1 MASIKIRAGNNTY
14 TLYGVQKHVTRG
26 GTSYTPSETV
36 WNDAVRNR
44 CLRYHTGSSSQDY
57 YITAIP
63 LMSSLDRN
71 GTKFLSMDM
80 AVGDSCPCAKQYNGV
95 PKTLACRVDNKTL
108 YACNAT
114 ATVAA
119 GDTVSWEEEI
129 TNLSNVLMQAIIYQ
143 EGTLTIGCTY
153 YDENGNII
161 SNTTGFTK
169 PDIYMYANEVKID
182 DATAKGAI
190 PSFRVELKNDD
201 EAFWYEVNN
210 GTLTKWDDFLVDMPL
225 TAKFV
230 LKDLDSRIKKIKA
243 TYTWTW

>member
-1 MASIKIRAGNNTY
+1 MAELKIRAGGSTY

-44 CLRYHTGSSSQDY
+44 CLRYHTGSSNQDY

-63 LMSSLDRN
+63 LMISAGLR

-80 AVGDSCPCAKQYNGV
+80 ALGDSCPMAKEMGDWHIL
-95 PKTLACRVDNKTL
+95 KCRVDNKTL
-108 YACNAT
+108 YACNTT
-114 ATVAA
+114 ATVAV
-119 GDTVSWEEEI
+119 GDTVRWEEEI

-169 PDIYMYANEVKID
+169 PDIYMYANELKID

-190 PSFRVELKNDD
+190 PSFRIELKNDN
-201 EAFWYEVNN
+201 EAFFYEVNN
-210 GTLTKWDDFLVDMPL
+210 GTLTKWDDFSVSMPL